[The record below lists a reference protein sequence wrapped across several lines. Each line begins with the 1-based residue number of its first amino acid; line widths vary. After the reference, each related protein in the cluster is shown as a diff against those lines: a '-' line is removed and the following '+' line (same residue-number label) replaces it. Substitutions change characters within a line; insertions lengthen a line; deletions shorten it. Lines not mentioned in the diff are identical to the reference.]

1 MNERKTRK
9 HPSYTIDEKNK
20 IVELYLSK
28 EKTQRQILRS
38 FDIVHSQLDLWVK
51 QYRKHG
57 TCVDRRGKGTK
68 KDIPNKGRPKK
79 LSLDIMSKE
88 ELLKYIKSGEDIKKA
103 VAYLRTREKNTK
115 S

>member
-38 FDIVHSQLDLWVK
+38 FDIVHSQLDL
-51 QYRKHG
+51 
-57 TCVDRRGKGTK
+57 
-68 KDIPNKGRPKK
+68 
-79 LSLDIMSKE
+79 
-88 ELLKYIKSGEDIKKA
+88 
-103 VAYLRTREKNTK
+103 
-115 S
+115 